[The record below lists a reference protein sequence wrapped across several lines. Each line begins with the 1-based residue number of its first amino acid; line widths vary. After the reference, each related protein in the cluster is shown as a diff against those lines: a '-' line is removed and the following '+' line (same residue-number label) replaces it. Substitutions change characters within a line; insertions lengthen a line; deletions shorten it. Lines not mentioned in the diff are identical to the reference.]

1 MRKQLFSALVLA
13 LSASPVFALDCG
25 EGMRAFTHDAGEI
38 CIPANPQRI
47 VALND
52 QILTLPLYEMGA
64 IVVGSSGRIGSE
76 NQIFM
81 RGGMDTLGID
91 FHNTDITFVGAGD
104 ALDLEAIA
112 ALEPDLIIA
121 LPYTNAG
128 VIEKLAEIAPT
139 PVIDETK
146 LGFEGTLRALADLSG
161 RSESFEA
168 RFGRYQ
174 ASLERAKAFIGNPE
188 QITIATIFS
197 FTSGDKMTAYRT
209 GLGAYTRVVD
219 DLGFQLVDLVKD
231 IDETRIS
238 LSPEV
243 IQGLDA
249 DFIFG
254 FYRFNDTA
262 SPEAIFGAYEVFVPG
277 FCQALEACRN
287 NQIVLLPSY
296 TFGGTMKSLE
306 TALELIES
314 HVAARRF
321 VPLAE

>member
-1 MRKQLFSALVLA
+1 MKLKLLA
-13 LSASPVFALDCG
+13 LAATVSATPVFALDCV
-25 EGMRAFTHDAGEI
+25 EGMRAFTHEAGET
-38 CIPANPQRI
+38 CIHVNPQRI

-52 QILTLPLYEMGA
+52 QILTVPLYEMGA
-64 IVVGSSGRIGSE
+64 AVVGSSGRIGADD
-76 NQIFM
+76 QIFM

-104 ALDLEAIA
+104 GLDLEAIA
-112 ALEPDLIIA
+112 GLEPDLIIA
-121 LPYTNAG
+121 LPYTDAG
-128 VIEKLAEIAPT
+128 IIEKLGEIAPT
-139 PVIDETK
+139 PVIDETE

-161 RSESFEA
+161 RSENFEA
-168 RFGRYQ
+168 RFALYQ
-174 ASLERAKAFIGNPE
+174 ASLERTKAFIGNPE
-188 QITIATIFS
+188 DITIATIFS
-197 FTSGDKMTAYRT
+197 FPSGEKMTTYRT

-254 FYRFNDTA
+254 FYRFSDTA
-262 SPEAIFGAYEVFVPG
+262 SPEIIFGAYEVFVPG

-287 NQIVLLPSY
+287 NQVVLLPSY

-314 HVAARRF
+314 HVAARRYM
-321 VPLAE
+321 PLGE